1 MAPLFSLHVKMRII
15 DCTDDNIDSKRSSV
29 VPDIQL
35 LNKY

>member
-15 DCTDDNIDSKRSSV
+15 DCTDDNIDSKIPFFRRS
-29 VPDIQL
+29 IQL